1 MAVYRARHRDSQAYS
16 RILQMRPYPK
26 YVLLS
31 IVYCVVQC
39 FSNANRRECPMQ
51 RCLIVGILT
60 CACWSA
66 AWHAEGEE
74 VLFEDDFN
82 GSLATEW
89 RAVGLKEGDYRI
101 RNGGLEMRVQPGRPT
116 RDTPMLLVILPFL
129 VSETV
134 IASVEV
140 TLLDRFTEPEESAGL
155 FLTDADSREFGGQKM
170 YLKGRLVFS
179 PGQDEFI
186 GEEGEEGDPQKYAV
200 KFWPAN
206 EDAGAIRIIV
216 RGNYGHFQVG
226 PSTKGK
232 YLNFFHSALRVNEP
246 QRGFCLSA
254 SGGPPGKEHWVRF
267 DNFRV
272 TRN

>member
-1 MAVYRARHRDSQAYS
+1 MS
-16 RILQMRPYPK
+16 RYMM
-26 YVLLS
+26 
-31 IVYCVVQC
+31 IVMVVFAC
-39 FSNANRRECPMQ
+39 C
-51 RCLIVGILT
+51 GI
-60 CACWSA
+60 CG
-66 AWHAEGEE
+66 HGKGEE

-116 RDTPMLLVILPFL
+116 KDTPMLLVILPFR

-140 TLLDRFTEPEESAGL
+140 KLLNPFTEPEESAGL

-170 YLKGRLVFS
+170 YLNGRLVFS
-179 PGQDEFI
+179 PGPVEFI

-216 RGNYGHFQVG
+216 RGNYGYFQVG

-232 YLNFFHSALRVNEP
+232 YLNFFDSALRKHEP

-254 SGGPPGKEHWVRF
+254 SGGPTDEEHWVRF